1 MSRRS
6 FDEDTVSN
14 SERVLERLT
23 SKPIPNNIPE
33 AKPVVIG
40 RVQNFTCPGCQEVI
54 PEVLTINGRVR
65 GWCGK
70 AHTYIS
76 KEV

>member
-1 MSRRS
+1 VSRRS

-23 SKPIPNNIPE
+23 SKPLPNNIPE
-33 AKPVVIG
+33 AKPVVMG
-40 RVQNFTCPGCQEVI
+40 RVQNFTCPGCQEVL
-54 PEVLTINGRVR
+54 PEALTINGRVQ
-65 GWCGK
+65 GWCGIS
-70 AHTYIS
+70 HICIS